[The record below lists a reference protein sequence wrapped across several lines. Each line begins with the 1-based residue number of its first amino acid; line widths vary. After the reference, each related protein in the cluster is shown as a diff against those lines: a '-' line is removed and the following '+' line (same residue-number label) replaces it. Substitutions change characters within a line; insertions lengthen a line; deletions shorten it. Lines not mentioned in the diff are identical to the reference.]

1 MKFFEFPQKNYIL
14 LSVIAVCATLLAVL
28 SYQYSISYSD
38 QIFRLEFEDT
48 KSNAKIQADYLSL
61 ILSNGLKSITTNL
74 QVLSNSR
81 GLQNHDNDSSILLDA
96 VQQSTNELPD
106 SYMWLDQ
113 NGKLVWLSGGGS
125 LNEVK
130 NQKPDSFDFSHMP
143 YFTIPRNTNSPYYGT
158 TVVEQNSKDKS
169 PVRMYISY
177 PILDSRDLKN
187 NDRLSSFKG
196 TITAIITFD
205 LQSDLLKKQSSVE
218 VQKNLV
224 MLVDNDGTIMSS
236 HNNQLVGKSIF
247 QYASQIGGTQAQAL
261 NQFFRQSLAGY
272 DNANSTDIRLDG
284 KMSTI
289 ISKPINNNGKKL
301 WTLYIISPHDLTSMV
316 SSLSKQQNNFS
327 TLMIVAI
334 GTIAF
339 GIAWVII
346 SWNRG
351 LESIVNCRTLEL
363 KKTNNYLTS
372 INEQLKI
379 HDKMQNEFINIASHE
394 MKTPTQSILLHSSLL
409 FARPEIR
416 EESIEAIRRSANRL
430 QRLTNDILDVTRIES
445 HTLKLNKERFNLK
458 DIITGLLEE
467 YDAEIDNGK
476 VQLIYDDPKDFFIL
490 ADKSRIIQV
499 ISNLLSNAI
508 KFTKEGSI
516 SIITEK
522 RMESNKNNNCNN
534 YLVVSVVDTGTG
546 LDPQVLPKL
555 FSKFTTKS
563 DMGIGLGLYIS
574 KNIIE
579 AHGGK
584 IWAHNNDVT
593 IEERGATFSIILT
606 CE

>member
-1 MKFFEFPQKNYIL
+1 MKFEFPQRNYSL

-28 SYQYSISYSD
+28 SYQYSVSYSD
-38 QIFRLEFEDT
+38 QIFRLEFDDT

-81 GLQNHDNDSSILLDA
+81 GLQNHDIDSSILLDA

-143 YFTIPRNTNSPYYGT
+143 YFTIPRNTNAPYYGS
-158 TVVEQNSKDKS
+158 TVVEQNSKEKN

-177 PILDSRDLKN
+177 PILDSRGLTN
-187 NDRLSSFKG
+187 NDRLGSFKG

-205 LQSDLLKKQSSVE
+205 LQSDILKRQSSVE

-224 MLVDNDGTIMSS
+224 MLVNNDGTIMSS

-247 QYASQIGGTQAQAL
+247 QYASQIGGTHSQAL
-261 NQFFRQSLAGY
+261 NLFFRQSLAGY

-334 GTIAF
+334 GIIAF

-351 LESIVNCRTLEL
+351 LESIVNSRTLEL
-363 KKTNNYLTS
+363 KKANNYLTS

-409 FARPEIR
+409 VAQPELR

-430 QRLTNDILDVTRIES
+430 QRLTSDILDVTRIES

-458 DIITGLLEE
+458 DIIRDLLEE
-467 YDAEIDNGK
+467 YDAEVDSGRIE
-476 VQLIYDDPKDFFIL
+476 LIYEPKDIFVL
-490 ADKSRIIQV
+490 ADKSRIIQI

-516 SIITEK
+516 HVTTEK
-522 RMESNKNNNCNN
+522 KTGNNDGNN
-534 YLVVSVVDTGTG
+534 FVVISVVDTGTG
-546 LDPQVLPKL
+546 IDPGILPKL

-574 KNIIE
+574 KNIVE
-579 AHGGK
+579 AHGGT
-584 IWAHNNDVT
+584 IWARS
-593 IEERGATFSIILT
+593 EERRVGK
-606 CE
+606 E